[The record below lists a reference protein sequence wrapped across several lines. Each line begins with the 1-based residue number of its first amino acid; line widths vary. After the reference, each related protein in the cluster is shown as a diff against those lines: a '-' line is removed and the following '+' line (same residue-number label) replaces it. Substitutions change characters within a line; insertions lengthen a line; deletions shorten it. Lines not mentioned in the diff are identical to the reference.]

1 MPATINQGDAM
12 NPDIRWKQRFS
23 NNLLSHT
30 YDQTVFG
37 EAVEAIASRYLPAM
51 ASLHAFLVAEG
62 AK

>member
-1 MPATINQGDAM
+1 M

-30 YDQTVFG
+30 YDQAVFG